1 MSRATGTDTHP
12 TASARRGRKPAAI
25 ARLAA
30 LAALLCLALSAAPA
44 MAATAAP
51 TLIAPTASSAHN
63 SPLSVEYTLPEA
75 GANATLSFIPS
86 VGSPIVV
93 TLSSP
98 AAAAGKHHFF
108 LDLHQLASETAN
120 VTEASATSLPDG
132 EYKVTLSYQNLALDP
147 AASVIAEKVT
157 IKTATATPAV
167 LEPTAGQTF
176 RKPFTVTYTLPE
188 AALPGSVK
196 LLLFGSKVGPK
207 QFVLS
212 SSSAGLHSAEIV
224 PSNPSTGIGIA
235 SASTER
241 LPTDS
246 YQLSVSYLDTLG
258 NPVASTVPIAVDVG
272 YPFCEAGTYSAS
284 GEQPCTDA
292 PRGYFVAAERALVA
306 EECALGKYA
315 PEEGLVECLPASPG
329 HYVPATGAKA
339 QMECEQGTYSAEVGR
354 SSCLSAPF
362 GHYAP
367 KGAVTPTACPA
378 GRFDAHTNSPSA
390 EFCEFDS
397 PGWYSDEGAAE
408 PIPCVPGKYAFAYG
422 SEACLPAPPGS
433 YVPSIGAT
441 DPTPCPAGTYT
452 PVTSSVICTSTPA
465 NTYATGGASEATPC
479 PSGTQSPA
487 GASACTAVGK
497 EAAAGGSGG
506 TSTNSNSTASTTTT
520 TTAAAT
526 PSPISLSPAG
536 PAAKF
541 AIAAAKHGSSLAGTR
556 RQRYAIA
563 CSTAATVYVRAAAIV
578 QAGAHHMALTARTS
592 TLACKTAKPAEA
604 AASFTLTS
612 AAKKLLREH
621 GASVK
626 LTVRVYATA
635 TAKSAALA
643 SATLRGRP

>member
-1 MSRATGTDTHP
+1 MSRGPGTDSTR
-12 TASARRGRKPAAI
+12 TARARRRPKPATL
-25 ARLAA
+25 ARLTA
-30 LAALLCLALSAAPA
+30 LAVLLCLALAPAPA
-44 MAATAAP
+44 MAATGVP
-51 TLIAPTASSAHN
+51 SLIAPTASSAHN
-63 SPLSVEYTLPEA
+63 SPLSIEYKLPEA
-75 GANATLSFIPS
+75 GANATIVFTPA

-98 AAAAGKHHFF
+98 AMAAGKHHFF
-108 LDLHQLASETAN
+108 LDLQQLASETAN

-132 EYKVTLSYQNLALDP
+132 EYKVTLSYQNLALEP
-147 AASVIAEKVT
+147 AASATVQKVV
-157 IKTATATPAV
+157 IKTATAPPAV
-167 LEPTAGQTF
+167 LEPVGGQTF

-196 LLLFGSKVGPK
+196 LLLFGSKAGPK
-207 QFVLS
+207 PFVLS
-212 SSSAGLHSAEIV
+212 GSSAGFHSAEIV

-235 SASTER
+235 SAPTEP

-246 YQLSVSYLDTLG
+246 YQLSVSYQDALG
-258 NPVASTVPIAVDVG
+258 NPIASTAPIAVNVG
-272 YPFCEAGTYSAS
+272 YPFCEAGAYSAS

-292 PRGYFVAAERALVA
+292 PKGYFVPAERALVA

-315 PEEGLVECLPASPG
+315 PEEGLAECLPAAPG

-339 QMECEQGTYSAEVGR
+339 QLECEQGTYSAEAGR

-367 KGAVTPTACPA
+367 KGAIVPTACPA

-397 PGWYSDEGAAE
+397 PGWYSGEGAAE

-441 DPTPCPAGTYT
+441 DPTPCPAGTYA
-452 PVTSSVICTSTPA
+452 PVASSVICTTTPA
-465 NTYATGGASEATPC
+465 NTYATGGAGEATAC

-487 GASACTAVGK
+487 GASACTPVGK

-506 TSTNSNSTASTTTT
+506 TGTTASSTTGATTT
-520 TTAAAT
+520 TTATT
-526 PSPISLSPAG
+526 PSPISITPAG

-541 AIAAAKHGSSLAGTR
+541 AIAAAKHGSSLAATS
-556 RQRYAIA
+556 RQRYTIV
-563 CSTAATVYVRAAAIV
+563 CSTAATVQVRAAAVV
-578 QAGAHHMALTARTS
+578 QAGSKHLALTGH
-592 TLACKTAKPAEA
+592 TLTLDCKAAKPTEA
-604 AASFTLTS
+604 AASFSLSS
-612 AAKKLLREH
+612 AAKKLLGKH

-626 LTVRVYATA
+626 LTVRVYASGTA
-635 TAKSAALA
+635 AHAALA

>member
-1 MSRATGTDTHP
+1 MSRGTGTDST
-12 TASARRGRKPAAI
+12 RRTRAHRWRKAPAL
-25 ARLAA
+25 ARLVA
-30 LAALLCLALSAAPA
+30 LAAMLCLALSASPA
-44 MAATAAP
+44 MAATGVP

-63 SPLSVEYTLPEA
+63 SPLSIEYKLPEA
-75 GANATLSFIPS
+75 GANATITFTPA

-98 AAAAGKHHFF
+98 AMAAGKHHFF
-108 LDLHQLASETAN
+108 LDLQQLASETAN

-132 EYKVTLSYQNLALDP
+132 EYKVTLSYQDLALEP
-147 AASVIAEKVT
+147 AASATVQKVV
-157 IKTATATPAV
+157 IKTATAPPAV
-167 LEPTAGQTF
+167 IGPAGGQTF

-196 LLLFGSKVGPK
+196 LLLFGSKAGPK
-207 QFVLS
+207 PFVLS
-212 SSSAGLHSAEIV
+212 SSSAGFHSAEIV

-235 SASTER
+235 SASTEP

-246 YQLSVSYLDTLG
+246 YQLSLSYQDTLG
-258 NPVASTVPIAVDVG
+258 NPIASTAPIAVDIG

-292 PRGYFVAAERALVA
+292 PKGYFVPAERALVA

-315 PEEGLVECLPASPG
+315 PEEGLVECLPAAPG

-339 QMECEQGTYSAEVGR
+339 QLECEQGTYSAEAGR

-367 KGAVTPTACPA
+367 KGAIVPTACPA

-441 DPTPCPAGTYT
+441 DPTACPAGTYA
-452 PVTSSVICTSTPA
+452 PVSSSVSCTTTPA

-479 PSGTQSPA
+479 PAGTEAPP
-487 GASACTAVGK
+487 GASACTAAGK
-497 EAAAGGSGG
+497 QAAAGGSGG
-506 TSTNSNSTASTTTT
+506 TTTTT
-520 TTAAAT
+520 NTTTGTTPSTT
-526 PSPISLSPAG
+526 PSPISTSPAG

-556 RQRYAIA
+556 RQRYTVT
-563 CSTAATVYVRAAAIV
+563 CSTAATVQVRAAAIV
-578 QAGAHHMALTARTS
+578 QAGAKSMSLTARRL
-592 TLACKTAKPAEA
+592 TLNCKAAKPTET
-604 AASFTLTS
+604 AASFTLSS
-612 AAKKLLREH
+612 AAKKLLGKP

-626 LTVRVYATA
+626 LTVRVYAPGTA
-635 TAKSAALA
+635 ARSALA
-643 SATLRGRP
+643 TATLRGRP